1 MVYERWSRDQMKEA
15 PHVLV
20 AACGE
25 AMSVDSTSRTCP
37 GSDEPFEKATFY
49 TKVGDQICGVGYYK
63 K

>member
-1 MVYERWSRDQMKEA
+1 MKEA